1 MSYLGSNLQT
11 GDPTRTTATALDADR
26 FSGNASTTSFTLSRR
41 VGYPTDI
48 EVFVENIQQEP
59 ITAYTV
65 NGTTLTFTEAPP
77 SGTNNVYVV
86 YKQSTNNAQVTLAD
100 GSVTYS
106 KLANNIRL
114 FTSDNLTPNGNN
126 SVFTLS
132 EPPADANTV
141 FVTVDGVVQ
150 RAPVHYTTSGTTITF
165 TSAPPAGANV
175 HVRHLGFRTSTT
187 VTAIPVATY
196 IPQPNIAS
204 PTISSPTITGTI
216 SGGPITVDASGNMGI
231 GITPNTSSASAKAIE
246 FNYGAISSYGGSEF
260 DLSGN
265 AYIVNNAWVYKTT
278 AAATLLQE
286 AGGYFSFQ
294 TAASGTAGTSCSFTE
309 RARIDNLGRLTLPY
323 QPFFFAVKGTNQTG
337 YNATSTGDVVVIYD
351 TATTNTGNHY
361 NTSTGKFT
369 APIAG
374 NYIFYASAYSA
385 ATTFVQCWLVVNGSR
400 GAYGTDWM
408 NSAASNMAHG
418 FWLIK
423 LAANDTVGFH
433 PYNST
438 ATSATIATNPEHVHF
453 RGYLLG

>member
-1 MSYLGSNLQT
+1 MSYIGSNLQT
-11 GDPTRTTATALDADR
+11 GDPTRTIAQALDADR

-65 NGTTLTFTEAPP
+65 NGVTLTFTEAPP

-86 YKQSTNNAQVTLAD
+86 YKQSNNNAQVTLAD

-165 TSAPPAGANV
+165 TSAPPAGSNV

-323 QPFFFAVKGTNQTG
+323 QPFFYAYSNAAQTG
-337 YNATSTGDVVVIYD
+337 YNPQSTGDAPVIYNV
-351 TATTNTGNHY
+351 TTTNTGSHY

-369 APIAG
+369 APVAG
-374 NYIFYASAYSA
+374 NYIFYASAYSV
-385 ATTFVQCWLVVNGSR
+385 ATTFSQNWLVVNGSR
-400 GAYGTDWM
+400 IVGTDWVTGT
-408 NSAASNMAHG
+408 ASNMSMG
-418 FWLIK
+418 FWLIR

-433 PYNST
+433 AYNG
-438 ATSATIATNPEHVHF
+438 AVTSATIATNPEHVYF
-453 RGYLLG
+453 KGYLLG